1 MSHPISSAVPVSAQ
15 SIKMMQQLA
24 AAEVMMAVES
34 QEDFEQ
40 YSETSPFVIYQRFL
54 PMQTLKNS
62 SKKLEE
68 KQSVEEKKVLEVVEV
83 EEASIRF
90 QKNNEEILGRT
101 LLILRSSITD
111 KDTAEEVL
119 NKVLR
124 VYADHSLA
132 DEALDFLIETT
143 RGQTQEAAKTA
154 KELLNKTFGREV
166 TSGRN
171 IGAQAREFSKE
182 GLGTAM
188 SLRDLYRDITGNPR
202 EPLQLFDELTDRFRY
217 NKMKTVITF
226 LLHAFGSDLK
236 AKGSSIPR
244 AELKRLLDET
254 RSLQGILG
262 IFRFFQSRMRLIL
275 REFASYDLPYPEQ
288 MTFEKLAKIFVK
300 ILAERFVNA
309 EKILQF
315 AKLLG
320 LSEELA
326 AQMIVFT
333 QYRDALRQIAPRYY
347 RNQQHQS
354 ELLKGF
360 IEAIEELEDMLEKEE
375 EEEK

>member
-1 MSHPISSAVPVSAQ
+1 MSHPISSAIPVSAQ
-15 SIKMMQQLA
+15 SVKMMQQLVGA
-24 AAEVMMAVES
+24 QIMMAVES

-40 YSETSPFVIYQRFL
+40 YAETSPFVIYQRFL

-62 SKKLEE
+62 SKKFEE
-68 KQSVEEKKVLEVVEV
+68 KQALEETKVLQTQEV
-83 EEASIRF
+83 EEVATRF
-90 QKNNEEILGRT
+90 QQKNEEMLART
-101 LLILRSSITD
+101 LLILRSSITE
-111 KDTAEEVL
+111 KDTAEEIL

-124 VYADHSLA
+124 IYADHFLA

-143 RGQTQEAAKTA
+143 RGRLQETIKAA
-154 KELLNKTFGREV
+154 KELLNKTFAREV
-166 TSGRN
+166 VSGRN

-182 GLGTAM
+182 GLGSPT

-202 EPLQLFDELTDRFRY
+202 EPLQLFDELTDKFRY
-217 NKMKTVITF
+217 DKMKTVITF
-226 LLHAFGSDLK
+226 LLHAFGADLK

-275 REFASYDLPYPEQ
+275 REFASYNLPYPEQ
-288 MTFEKLAKIFVK
+288 VTFEKLAKIFVK

-309 EKILQF
+309 EKILGF

-320 LSEELA
+320 ISETLV
-326 AQMIVFT
+326 AQMILFT

-347 RNQQHQS
+347 RNQQHQA

-360 IEAIEELEDMLEKEE
+360 IEALEELEDELDEKEE
-375 EEEK
+375 EGK